1 MIGPSQLGDVM
12 PDVVLAAT
20 ETQVAKQREIP
31 RLTTR
36 DDLTPNTSPPPHP
49 AGSPRPDDCPQGMNW
64 LTPSLRPPTGA
75 MPGPKAPRARPPIW
89 STAPGCWVTVF
100 TAPETVDL
108 CRRYAGGCR
117 ASCGIRPRRNQGAD
131 AGR

>member
-36 DDLTPNTSPPPHP
+36 DDLTRIHRRLLT
-49 AGSPRPDDCPQGMNW
+49 RPVALV
-64 LTPSLRPPTGA
+64 LTIALRA
-75 MPGPKAPRARPPIW
+75 
-89 STAPGCWVTVF
+89 
-100 TAPETVDL
+100 
-108 CRRYAGGCR
+108 
-117 ASCGIRPRRNQGAD
+117 
-131 AGR
+131 